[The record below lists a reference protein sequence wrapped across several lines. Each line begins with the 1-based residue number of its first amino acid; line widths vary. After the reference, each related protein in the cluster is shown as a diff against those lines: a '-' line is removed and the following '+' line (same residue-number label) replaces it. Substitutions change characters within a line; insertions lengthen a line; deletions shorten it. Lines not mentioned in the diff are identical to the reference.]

1 MRKKLDLSKT
11 VSELVA
17 ENPELKD
24 ILVELGFKDITQPLA
39 LSTVGRIMTIPNGA
53 SIKGIELAKVITA
66 LQANGFEIDSPQT
79 GAALDKLQPAAGTD
93 AKAAAKATAKSTG
106 DKAATETPEGRAQLL
121 KKYITRLSDGEDL
134 EAVRADFVENFSTV
148 DAAEIARAEQDLI
161 QDGMPIA
168 EVQRLCD
175 IHSALFHGATREEQI
190 ANADKAV
197 MDSLKNRENESDA
210 TALDFSKI
218 PGHPVNVF
226 MAENENF
233 SHLLEDVKK
242 ALAEQLEV
250 PEIIKRVNALRAVT
264 VHYARKGD
272 LIYPLLNKTYGFSGP
287 SNVMWGVDDEIRDE
301 LKVLAGAGNTLPD
314 FAQRLEN
321 VLVRAEEMI
330 YKENNILYPLCIQK
344 FSEEDWM
351 RIYYEIPAYAT
362 TLTEGYPVWQAAEEK
377 RAELKTVAGKTAA
390 EALIASAEGQVTSAG
405 DAVAGYV
412 TLGSGMMTL
421 QQIEAVLNTV
431 PMELTFVDEENI
443 NRFFSPGEKL
453 FKRPDMAIGREVF
466 SCHPPKVEAMVRRI
480 IDDFRAGKG
489 DSVKVWGNK
498 GGVPVYVQYLAVRDS
513 DGKYV
518 GTLECVQD
526 MTFAEEHFN
535 K

>member
-1 MRKKLDLSKT
+1 MSKKLDLNKT

-17 ENPELKD
+17 EYPELKE

-66 LQANGFEIDSPQT
+66 LQANGFEIESPQT

-93 AKAAAKATAKSTG
+93 AKADAKAAAKSTG

-121 KKYITRLSDGEDL
+121 KEYITRLSDGEDL
-134 EAVRADFVENFSTV
+134 ESVRADFVENFNSV
-148 DAAEIARAEQDLI
+148 DAAEIAKAEQDLI

-197 MDSLKNRENESDA
+197 MDSLKNRENESES
-210 TALDFSKI
+210 TALDFSQI
-218 PGHPVNVF
+218 TGHPVNVF

-233 SHLLEDVKK
+233 SRLIEDVKK

-264 VHYARKGD
+264 IHYARKGD

-362 TLTEGYPVWQAAEEK
+362 TLAEGYPVWQAAEEK
-377 RAELKTVAGKTAA
+377 RAELKTVGGKTAA
-390 EALIASAEGQVTSAG
+390 EAQKTAAQAPAASA
-405 DAVAGYV
+405 DAVTGYV

-421 QQIEAVLNTV
+421 QQIEAVLNTI
-431 PMELTFVDEENI
+431 PMELTFVDAENI

-513 DGKYV
+513 EGKYV

-526 MTFAEEHFN
+526 MTFAEEHF
-535 K
+535 KK